1 MPLEDQLYNTVGD
14 ATTSEVESQLQR
26 LFKSSQFRNSP
37 VLQAL
42 LRFIAG
48 RATAHKEA
56 SLNEYVIAAEVFGR
70 SSSFDSSV
78 DTIVRTQAYRL
89 RLKLHQYYQS
99 EGIHDPIVIEIPKGH
114 YVPVFHR
121 RSVFGADAALTE
133 CVVADQMVEV
143 AKPAGSRSSTAGLIS
158 LLALVCFG
166 IGLLVGGKSRLPSPS
181 FIFRNQP
188 KESPNAVDVFWRNF
202 LGTDRQPIVAYTNSL
217 YLATINGDLL
227 RFGEGPAGSRGAL
240 VGDETAQKWAA
251 NHSLLKD
258 AGPTYFEDDLTGV
271 GEVAAATA
279 LTEELSRVGAR
290 PLFKR
295 SRLISVSDLSNH
307 DAIFL
312 GSPFVNPI
320 LNDVIKRQN
329 FVFSMQHAGPLL
341 WRGRIINTHPQFGEF
356 SSYGI
361 ERDSETG
368 VIRRD
373 YGLISQVPGLAGHR
387 IILLGGLTT
396 SGTQAAAELAT
407 SVEGVKQ
414 MAAGLRGERWPG
426 SFDYLL
432 RVDLNQGLD
441 IVRSECIARRS
452 HP

>member
-1 MPLEDQLYNTVGD
+1 MPLEDQLYDTVGD
-14 ATTSEVESQLQR
+14 ATSSEVELQLQR
-26 LFKSSQFRNSP
+26 LFRSPQFHNSP
-37 VLQAL
+37 ALQTL

-48 RATAHKEA
+48 RATAHEGA

-89 RLKLHQYYQS
+89 RLKLHEYYQA
-99 EGIHDPIVIEIPKGH
+99 EGVHDPIVIEIPKGH

-121 RSVFGADAALTE
+121 RSVFGADAARTD
-133 CVVADQMVEV
+133 CVAPDQMVEV
-143 AKPAGSRSSTAGLIS
+143 PKPAGSRSATAGLIS

-166 IGLLVGGKSRLPSPS
+166 IGVLVGGKSRLPSPNS
-181 FIFRNQP
+181 MFRDEP
-188 KESPNAVDVFWRNF
+188 KESPNAVDAFWRNF

-217 YLATINGDLL
+217 YLATANGDLL

-240 VGDETAQKWAA
+240 VGDEIAHKWAA
-251 NHSLLKD
+251 NYSLFKE

-279 LTEELSRVGAR
+279 LTEVLSRVGAK

-320 LNDVIKRQN
+320 LNDVMKQQN
-329 FVFSMQHAGPLL
+329 FLFAMQHAAPLL
-341 WRGRIINTHPQFGEF
+341 WKGRIINTHPQSGEF

-373 YGLISQVPGLAGHR
+373 YGVVSQVPGLAGHR

-414 MAAGLRGERWPG
+414 MAAGWHGERWPS

-432 RVDLNQGLD
+432 RVDLHQGLD

-452 HP
+452 HR